1 MRPFVALTFVLGC
14 AYGAPSTPLHYAA
27 ATPLAHGYALGAAA
41 PLAAVAAAPVAAVAA
56 APAVSLPAPYSTE
69 TQAEGVTTVHQP
81 APVVTKQVNYGTTS
95 YVSGY
100 TTAIHKP
107 PTPHLPIQVPTV
119 LRGSQT
125 VTAPVV
131 KTQTQIHTVNEPVY
145 VERRVEVPYD
155 VPVVREQ
162 IVEVPTPV
170 HVDAPYEVPVPV
182 AVQGEPIIKKTVAAP
197 IVTHSNHV
205 NHAGVVG
212 YAAGHFAG
220 APLAAA
226 AALH

>member
-1 MRPFVALTFVLGC
+1 MG
-14 AYGAPSTPLHYAA
+14 
-27 ATPLAHGYALGAAA
+27 
-41 PLAAVAAAPVAAVAA
+41 
-56 APAVSLPAPYSTE
+56 SLPAPYSTE

-81 APVVTKQVNYGTTS
+81 APIVTKKVNYGTTS

-100 TTAIHKP
+100 ATAIHKP

-131 KTQTQIHTVNEPVY
+131 KTQTQIHTVNE
-145 VERRVEVPYD
+145 
-155 VPVVREQ
+155 
-162 IVEVPTPV
+162 PV

-212 YAAGHFAG
+212 YAAGHLAAA
-220 APLAAA
+220 APLAA
-226 AALH
+226 LH